1 MATLQAHETLAVSSQ
16 YCSSSFR
23 FSDGHA
29 VNGFM
34 ILLAKN
40 TMLSKFLAACI
51 KGRGRIGL
59 FVSRSVLF
67 EPGCIDIWTA
77 CFHRNT
83 SFSGFQLSFQ
93 CTQCKGQFVVPGPR
107 SPQYP
112 LRAGHMTAGT
122 CALGYVL
129 LKLCM

>member
-1 MATLQAHETLAVSSQ
+1 MVSTFTVKAFCSGWTVCGDMATLQAHETLAVSSQ
-16 YCSSSFR
+16 YCSSSFK

-34 ILLAKN
+34 ILLVKN

-67 EPGCIDIWTA
+67 EPG
-77 CFHRNT
+77 F
-83 SFSGFQLSFQ
+83 
-93 CTQCKGQFVVPGPR
+93 
-107 SPQYP
+107 
-112 LRAGHMTAGT
+112 
-122 CALGYVL
+122 
-129 LKLCM
+129 